1 MQITALLLSA
11 LCVAASP
18 VKRQASSVAQEA
30 SSAIASVQS
39 SATSAIA
46 SVASS
51 ASAAAPSASAS
62 QSFGAG
68 LLQALRDRQATALAT
83 ALEPL
88 AGTLEPILMSGEWT
102 IFAPGNEYLAQVDTS
117 NMTALANI
125 LQYHVVAGSY
135 PVSALQTN
143 VSNIAPTLVGT
154 TRYGDNTTQ
163 LPVAFVQ
170 NQFGT
175 TQIIGQNASVLA
187 NSTYQNILIKLID
200 GVLIPPRDDV
210 AAVMQLRA
218 PVLTNALTQ
227 LLPDVVSTL
236 QSANGVTVFAPND
249 AATSAVASV
258 LTSLAGSDPTA
269 VSNAVQGHVLPS
281 VVYSTNITDGL
292 SANSLAGTAL
302 TFATNATGVFVTGN
316 GVTAQVVATDYL
328 GSNGVV
334 HLIDRVLFT
343 PAAGSASA
351 SASMSMSM
359 SASGIAP
366 SVAASIT
373 SSVAAAASSV
383 VAQASSLTA
392 AVVSATSA

>member
-1 MQITALLLSA
+1 
-11 LCVAASP
+11 
-18 VKRQASSVAQEA
+18 
-30 SSAIASVQS
+30 
-39 SATSAIA
+39 
-46 SVASS
+46 
-51 ASAAAPSASAS
+51 
-62 QSFGAG
+62 
-68 LLQALRDRQATALAT
+68 
-83 ALEPL
+83 
-88 AGTLEPILMSGEWT
+88 MSGEWT